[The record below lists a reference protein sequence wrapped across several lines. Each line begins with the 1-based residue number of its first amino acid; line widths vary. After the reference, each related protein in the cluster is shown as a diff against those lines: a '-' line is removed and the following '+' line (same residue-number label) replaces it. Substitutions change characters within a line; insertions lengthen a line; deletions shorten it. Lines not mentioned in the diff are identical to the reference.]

1 MEMIGCYQIDNI
13 YNCDCYKVIKNVP
26 NSSVDLVILDP
37 PYKMDSRGGGFHKK
51 RDYYDVINQ
60 KGMTQGLDDSLLKEL
75 ERVMKKTNIY
85 IFCNK
90 NQLRQLFN
98 FYENKNI
105 DLLIWHKTNVIPTIN
120 NKYLSDIEYIFFAR
134 DKGVKVYGSYETLSK
149 CIETTTNKID
159 KARYMHPTI
168 KPVNIMKKLIINSS
182 CEGDVVLDCF
192 SGSGTTAVA
201 SQELK
206 RHFIC
211 FERDKIYYDISQ
223 DRLNQL
229 NANGQQSMFCI

>member
-1 MEMIGCYQIDNI
+1 MIDYYKIDNI
-13 YNCDCYKVIKNVP
+13 YNCDCYEAIKNVK
-26 NSSVDLVILDP
+26 NKSVDLVILDP
-37 PYKMDSRGGGFHKK
+37 PYEMDSRGAGFHKK
-51 RDYYDVINQ
+51 GDYYDIINQ
-60 KGMTQGLDDSLLKEL
+60 KGMTQGLDNSLLQEL

-85 IFCNK
+85 IFCSK

-105 DLLIWHKTNVIPTIN
+105 DLLVWHKTNVIPTIN

-134 DKGVKVYGSYETLSK
+134 DKGVKVYGNYKTLSK
-149 CIETTTNKID
+149 FIESPINKID
-159 KARYMHPTI
+159 KAKYLHPTI
-168 KPVNIMKKLIINSS
+168 KPVSIMKKLIINSS
-182 CEGDVVLDCF
+182 CENDVVLDCF

-211 FERDKIYYDISQ
+211 FEKDKTYYDISKN
-223 DRLNQL
+223 RLNML
-229 NANGQQSMFCI
+229 NAYGQQSMFCI

>member
-51 RDYYDVINQ
+51 RDYDDVINQ